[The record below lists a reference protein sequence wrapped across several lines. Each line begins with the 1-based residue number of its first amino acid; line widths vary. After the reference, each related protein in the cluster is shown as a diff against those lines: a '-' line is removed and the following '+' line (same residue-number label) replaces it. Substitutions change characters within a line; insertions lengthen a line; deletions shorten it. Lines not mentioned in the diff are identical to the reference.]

1 MSTRNLVIPGAGLAR
16 SAVESR
22 LARHDERRSSGRT
35 TTLYRTGLLGTA
47 RDSGLC
53 TVRNICD
60 TGLLVVTPMELACGE
75 KVQVSLSE
83 TVTLWG
89 HVSWT
94 DGSRVGVELMGR
106 IDVATLLQGL
116 AAEHRLG
123 VYRARRLAVNADA
136 RLTSDRAVQTSEGSR
151 RTRVPVDVVGPGPG
165 RHPPATAAGQA
176 GPGR

>member
-60 TGLLVVTPMELACGE
+60 TGMMVVTPMELARGDM
-75 KVQVSLSE
+75 VQISLSE
-83 TVTLWG
+83 TVTLRG
-89 HVSWT
+89 HVAWRE
-94 DGSRVGVELMGR
+94 GSRVGIELVR
-106 IDVATLLQGL
+106 SIDVAALLQGL
-116 AAEHRLG
+116 AAEHRMG
-123 VYRARRLAVNADA
+123 FYRARRLAVNAGA
-136 RLTSDRAVQTSEGSR
+136 TLTDLTPVR
-151 RTRVPVDVVGPGPG
+151 R
-165 RHPPATAAGQA
+165 
-176 GPGR
+176 